1 VHDENN
7 DESLFIMITKSEI
20 LNNKAYDLNRLNSIK
35 EAIHQAV
42 KEENWRSEILQAF
55 TIAAEDALNQE
66 KNHLEVKKNF
76 RKFTS

>member
-1 VHDENN
+1 MHDENN